1 MKVFHKEL
9 VFSTSQQYQL
19 INITREIESV
29 VVDSGIKNGFCLIYA
44 PHATL
49 SIIINEDER
58 GLKEDVLEWIKTV
71 FPRDGKWRHNMIDDN
86 ASSHLASAFIGSS
99 RMIPVIE
106 GRLYRG
112 TWQEVFLVETDG
124 PRTIRRVLVVVIGE

>member
-1 MKVFHKEL
+1 MKVFFKEL

-19 INITREIESV
+19 INITREIEEV
-29 VVDSGIKNGFCLIYA
+29 VHDSGIKNGICLIYA

-49 SIIINEDER
+49 SIIINEDEH
-58 GLKEDVLEWIKTV
+58 GLKEDVIEWIKNV
-71 FPRDGKWRHNMIDDN
+71 FPRNGKWKHNIIDDN
-86 ASSHLASAFIGSS
+86 ASSHLASSFIGSS
-99 RMIPVIE
+99 RTIPIIE

-124 PRTIRRVLVVVIGE
+124 PRSIRKVLVLVIGE